1 MGFVFL
7 ISLGFQ
13 FVDVIAAITSK
24 LFNEATVRT
33 NARVGFIK
41 IFPLDNLVT
50 NLHPTGRKFS

>member
-24 LFNEATVRT
+24 LFLTR
-33 NARVGFIK
+33 
-41 IFPLDNLVT
+41 PLLGQM
-50 NLHPTGRKFS
+50 HE